1 MTPQELKNSILQ
13 RAIEGRLV
21 EQRKEEGTG
30 TELFDKIQKE
40 KKELIREGKIK
51 KQKSLEE
58 IKKDEIPFD
67 IPETWK
73 WVRLGNIFHF
83 INGDRGKNYPAK
95 SKLKEQGDIPFI
107 SAINLKN
114 GTIDES
120 NLLYLDLQQYEKLGS
135 GKLLKDDIV
144 LCIRGSLGKTCIYPF
159 EKGAI
164 ASSLVILRNYKT
176 INLKFVLNYLN
187 SYLFYSETRKYDN
200 GSVQPNLS
208 AENAKKILLPLPPL
222 AEQKRIVEKIEELM
236 PLVDEYEEN
245 WQKLEE
251 FNQRFP
257 EDMKKSLLQEAIKG
271 KLVEQRKEE
280 GTGTELFDKIQKE
293 KKELIKEGKIK
304 KQKPL
309 PEITEDEIPF
319 DIPETW
325 KWVRLGE
332 ITEMN
337 PKNQLEDDLEVGFV
351 PMALVEDGYKN
362 KHSYELKKW
371 KTIKKGY
378 THFADGDIGIA
389 KITPCFQNRKS
400 VILSN
405 LPNGYGAG
413 TTELSIVRPYSKY
426 LYPEYLLSIF
436 KTYYFINGG
445 IKSFSGTAGQQRI
458 DKNYLLLLLLP
469 LPPLAEQKRIVDRLE
484 ELLPLCDKLI
494 KNKEK

>member
-30 TELFDKIQKE
+30 AELFDKIQKE

-58 IKKDEIPFD
+58 IKKDEIPFE

-73 WVRLGNIFHF
+73 WVRLGECIDVRDGTHDTPKYIAKGYPLVTSKNLKY
-83 INGDRGKNYPAK
+83 GKIDFSNCK
-95 SKLKEQGDIPFI
+95 FI
-107 SAINLKN
+107 SKEDHIKISERSKVDLNDILFAMIGSIGNPVKVQVGNEFSIKN
-114 GTIDES
+114 MALFKPIKKFFNMDY
-120 NLLYLDLQQYEKLGS
+120 LFWFLYLSQDNMKKIAY
-135 GKLLKDDIV
+135 
-144 LCIRGSLGKTCIYPF
+144 
-159 EKGAI
+159 GAVQ
-164 ASSLVILRNYKT
+164 SFVS
-176 INLKFVLNYLN
+176 LKFLREYL
-187 SYLFYSETRKYDN
+187 
-200 GSVQPNLS
+200 
-208 AENAKKILLPLPPL
+208 IPLPPL

-280 GTGTELFDKIQKE
+280 GTGTELFGKIQKE

-332 ITEMN
+332 IIDFKMGKTPPRAELQWWK
-337 PKNQLEDDLEVGFV
+337 PQV
-351 PMALVEDGYKN
+351 PWVSIADMQEDGIITSTKEGISN
-362 KHSYELKKW
+362 EALEEKFSNS
-371 KTIKKGY
+371 ISQKG
-378 THFADGDIGIA
+378 TLLMSFKLTVGRVSILGIDA
-389 KITPCFQNRKS
+389 VHNEAI
-400 VILSN
+400 I
-405 LPNGYGAG
+405 
-413 TTELSIVRPYSKY
+413 SI
-426 LYPEYLLSIF
+426 YPIVDSEDIF
-436 KTYYFINGG
+436 KSFLFKILPFITKFGETKNA
-445 IKSFSGTAGQQRI
+445 IKGKTLNSTSI
-458 DKNYLLLLLLP
+458 NNLILP

-494 KNKEK
+494 KNIEK